1 MILLS
6 LRSTTLAI
14 AGDDYA
20 LVASDTRLTD
30 ENAGLLFSRNSPH
43 IYDILK
49 FRTPTIRICLTGF
62 HGDILTFIKLLET
75 RVKASFHEFKYHH
88 KKDIS
93 LTAMANLI
101 SISLYSR
108 RFFPFY
114 VGTLLAGLDENGEG
128 AVFSYDPVGSYQRE
142 HYRATGTG
150 SAILQPFMDSQI
162 QGMNLVSKPT
172 KISREAAINLAKDI
186 FISAAERDIFC
197 GDAVVVDVITQKG
210 VERLSFPLR
219 RD

>member
-1 MILLS
+1 MS
-6 LRSTTLAI
+6 FNPYTQNGGTTLAI

-43 IYDILK
+43 IYDI
-49 FRTPTIRICLTGF
+49 TPTIRICLTGF

-75 RVKASFHEFKYHH
+75 RVKEFKYHH

-108 RFFPFY
+108 RFFSILCGHPP
-114 VGTLLAGLDENGEG
+114 G
-128 AVFSYDPVGSYQRE
+128 
-142 HYRATGTG
+142 RA
-150 SAILQPFMDSQI
+150 
-162 QGMNLVSKPT
+162 
-172 KISREAAINLAKDI
+172 
-186 FISAAERDIFC
+186 
-197 GDAVVVDVITQKG
+197 
-210 VERLSFPLR
+210 
-219 RD
+219 